1 MVTWLRSWWAVE
13 MDGFSLGVHYHGN
26 LVHVS
31 GDSKTHL
38 FVFKET
44 LQLPETFQQQFG
56 SGEDNFILS
65 FDDIL

>member
-1 MVTWLRSWWAVE
+1 